1 MLALAARDRGEVSL
15 CFQALIY
22 PMLDDRIGSTRQ
34 VAPPKGQVLWTARQ
48 NVAGWSALLGV
59 PAGSRVVPA
68 GAVPARVANL
78 KGLPPAFIGVGAID
92 LFVDEDMEYARRLL
106 DLGIA
111 VELQVVPGAFHG
123 FDVIAP
129 QTAIAQRF
137 KATIAG
143 ALQRA
148 FAPAS

>member
-1 MLALAARDRGEVSL
+1 
-15 CFQALIY
+15 
-22 PMLDDRIGSTRQ
+22 
-34 VAPPKGQVLWTARQ
+34 VAPPKGQLLWTAAQ
-48 NVAGWSALLGV
+48 NVAGWTALLGV
-59 PAGSRVVPA
+59 PAGSPRVPA

-78 KGLPPAFIGVGAID
+78 KGLPPTFIGVGAID

-111 VELQVVPGAFHG
+111 VDLQVVPGAFHG

-129 QTAIAQRF
+129 QTAIAKRF
-137 KATIAG
+137 KANSTA

-148 FAPAS
+148 FGSAT